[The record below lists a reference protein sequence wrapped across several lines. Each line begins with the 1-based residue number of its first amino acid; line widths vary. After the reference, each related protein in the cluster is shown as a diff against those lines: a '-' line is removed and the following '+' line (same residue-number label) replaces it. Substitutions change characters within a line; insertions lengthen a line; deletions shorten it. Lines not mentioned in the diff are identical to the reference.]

1 MRTRLMEPREFLQD
15 EIRAMVT
22 NCAVCERDA
31 SDAEQEL
38 GITLDLEAIAHP
50 EDAFDYDL
58 IPHQRNRHREKLR
71 RNIAQWASMSEPCG

>member
-1 MRTRLMEPREFLQD
+1 MGPRDFLQD

-31 SDAEQEL
+31 RDAEREL
-38 GITLDLEAIAHP
+38 GITLALDAIAHP

-58 IPHQRNRHREKLR
+58 VPHQRGRHREKLR
-71 RNIAQWASMSEPCG
+71 QNIMRWAALGES

>member
-1 MRTRLMEPREFLQD
+1 MGPRELLQD

-31 SDAEQEL
+31 RDAEREL
-38 GITLDLEAIAHP
+38 GIALGLEAIAHP

-58 IPHQRNRHREKLR
+58 VPHQRGRHREMLR
-71 RNIAQWASMSEPCG
+71 KNVARWVSLGAP

>member
-1 MRTRLMEPREFLQD
+1 MGPREFLQD

-31 SDAEQEL
+31 RDAEQEL
-38 GITLDLEAIAHP
+38 GIVLDLEAIAHP

-58 IPHQRNRHREKLR
+58 IPHQRQRHREKLR
-71 RNIAQWASMSEPCG
+71 QNIVVWASLRHSCC

>member
-58 IPHQRNRHREKLR
+58 IPHQRNGHREKLR
-71 RNIAQWASMSEPCG
+71 RNIALWASMSEP

>member
-1 MRTRLMEPREFLQD
+1 MEPREFLQD

-31 SDAEQEL
+31 RDAEQEL

-50 EDAFDYDL
+50 EDACDYDL
-58 IPHQRNRHREKLR
+58 IPHQRTPRIARSCAGISHCGR
-71 RNIAQWASMSEPCG
+71 R